1 MATRQEI
8 HQRKLDLKKA
18 LRTRCL
24 DGQLQPGSLAPSKR
38 QLAAEFD
45 VSSSVVSQVMQE
57 LIQEQLFYTV
67 PRSGTFVGTPRS
79 SRRHGFVFYSEAP
92 PVYATTQLVRA
103 GFESRIAQLG
113 GSVFT
118 LYRHQIDALT
128 PDDSM
133 SFVAGMMEWGHR
145 VTRHERTE
153 MHNSET
159 AAVCYATTPEEA
171 DGRDSVAFDDVDGGR
186 QAAEHLLAEGHR
198 RIAFF
203 GLHRKQT
210 QTADEPVWSQLREA
224 GWRMA
229 LENAGLWDEKLA
241 FRASRAVDPHSPEDQ
256 ERSAHETARRLL
268 KRADIDAIVVTNDH
282 ATRALLNELRKGG
295 LAPLHWPAI
304 ISFDDVPTQQEEVV
318 SSMRL
323 PWDGIGKAAADLLW
337 ERSHGQLP
345 PAPQHRLV
353 KMHLIPRLSCQARWM
368 IKASS
373 VMLTT
378 QSATALAAQVEL

>member
-8 HQRKLDLKKA
+8 HQRKLELKKA

-38 QLAAEFD
+38 QLATEFE

-67 PRSGTFVGTPRS
+67 PRSGTFVGTPRP
-79 SRRHGFVFYSEAP
+79 SRRHSFVFYSEAP
-92 PVYATTQLVRA
+92 PAYATTQLVRS

-113 GSVFT
+113 GTVFT
-118 LYRHQIDALT
+118 LYRHQVDAIT

-133 SFVAGMMEWGHR
+133 PFVAGVMEWGHR
-145 VTRHERTE
+145 VTPRERAE
-153 MHNSET
+153 LHDSDT
-159 AAVCYATTPEEA
+159 AAVCYATTLEEA
-171 DGRDSVAFDDVDGGR
+171 EWRDSVAFDDIDGGR
-186 QAAEHLLAEGHR
+186 QATEHLLAAGHR

-203 GLHRKQT
+203 GLHQKQAPE
-210 QTADEPVWSQLREA
+210 ADEPVWSQLREV
-224 GWRMA
+224 GWKQA
-229 LENAGLWDEKLA
+229 LEDSGLWTEKLA
-241 FRASRAVDPHSPEDQ
+241 FRASRSVDPHSPEDQ
-256 ERSAHETARRLL
+256 ERAAHQIARRLL
-268 KRADIDAIVVTNDH
+268 KHADIDAIVVTNDH

-304 ISFDDVPTQQEEVV
+304 VSFDDVPTQQEELV

-323 PWDGIGKAAADLLW
+323 PWDYIGKAAADLLW

-345 PAPQHRLV
+345 PEPQHRLV
-353 KMHLIPRLSCQARWM
+353 KMHLIPRLSCQPRWM
-368 IKASS
+368 SKASGVVLTAQPATS
-373 VMLTT
+373 V
-378 QSATALAAQVEL
+378 SP